1 MKEVRIKYSSRG
13 EMKEKVVK
21 IFFVSNKAIRLH
33 DEITVQANH
42 VVDLVNE
49 INGYESKIAAM
60 ESLGEKE
67 DAIRELKE
75 KAKLATKKIR
85 EFSSESFY
93 KERFNLVKMILEK
106 NGVEDEQLLS
116 FAFWDEDV
124 EPIEMINFLKECM
137 TKDQVKKKDQP

>member
-116 FAFWDEDV
+116 FAF
-124 EPIEMINFLKECM
+124 
-137 TKDQVKKKDQP
+137 